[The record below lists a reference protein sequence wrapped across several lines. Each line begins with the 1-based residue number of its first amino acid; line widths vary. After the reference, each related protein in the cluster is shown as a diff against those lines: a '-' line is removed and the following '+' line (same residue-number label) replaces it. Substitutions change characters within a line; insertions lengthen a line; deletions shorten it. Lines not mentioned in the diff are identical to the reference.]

1 MKKLLERIAE
11 LESISAE
18 LEPNQL
24 QRKKYNSEINMY
36 ADDFIKSLII
46 RPAYT
51 KGNTNNT
58 SLSIKQQMQSQ
69 TSLLEI
75 YCASC

>member
-1 MKKLLERIAE
+1 MKILLERIAE
-11 LESISAE
+11 LATISDE

-24 QRKKYNSEINMY
+24 RIKNYNSEINMY

-75 YCASC
+75 YCSSC

>member
-24 QRKKYNSEINMY
+24 QREKYNSEINMY
-36 ADDFIKSLII
+36 ADDFINSLII

-51 KGNTNNT
+51 KGNTNNP

-75 YCASC
+75 YCSSC